1 MLPPTNPIPGKIAF
15 QLATIIKYNTMAQKT
30 FLQVETITS
39 EALVM
44 EMEKRFSKI
53 IDTKLAKLQP
63 PPNEDPFITRQD
75 VAEMF
80 HITLPTVHSWINSG
94 ILKPYK
100 IGNKTRF
107 LLSEVK
113 AAAIN
118 PGAKRMVGND

>member
-1 MLPPTNPIPGKIAF
+1 
-15 QLATIIKYNTMAQKT
+15 MAQKT
-30 FLQVETITS
+30 FLQVETISS
-39 EALVM
+39 EALVI

-53 IDTKLAKLQP
+53 IDAKMAKLQP
-63 PPNEDPFITRQD
+63 PVNEDPFITRQD
-75 VAEMF
+75 VADMF
-80 HITLPTVHSWINSG
+80 HITLPTVHSWVNSS

-118 PGAKRMVGND
+118 PSAKRTVSND